1 MPNRW
6 AIISGNWSN
15 TATWNNGG
23 VLGLPTASDAVFT
36 NAFNVTVDQNITVT
50 QLRNTATSS
59 VAEGGTFISTNGIQ
73 VATSTGSTAA
83 TYGIYGGTG
92 SIAGTNSGCFTIT
105 GSHFVGIT
113 GSILGGSGT
122 AAVGANKHGLIIT
135 NGGTGSIIG
144 NIYGGNIANLS
155 TSANNYGIF
164 IISGSVTVTGSLIG
178 GTSNECVA
186 LSILNGTASISG
198 TLQLNGFASPMI
210 IGAGVAQV
218 NFTGTSSPGT
228 STNSPYLNVTA
239 IKVSGNNTGVI
250 NYNGPVISGHVPC
263 IRLTAGTVTVNITGS
278 VLAGGLVSTVDSA
291 IISSVAS
298 TINISGSITAAPNAP
313 AIQSTSTSGLVRVTG
328 PLINQNN
335 YPAIFSPKIQLV
347 STSTPTYTLQTDT
360 LFKNITFYDTS
371 FTSSL
376 PAQNNV
382 RSGSLYGGSNEFSG
396 SMIIPATGS
405 VRYGVP
411 VDATTGSATLTPQDV
426 LTYVVSSLTGSN
438 TIGARLQNI
447 ATVQT
452 TAATIA
458 AFKGK

>member
-6 AIISGNWSN
+6 AVANGNWSSL
-15 TATWNNGG
+15 ATWNGG
-23 VLGLPTASDAVFT
+23 LTLPTSSDAVFA
-36 NAFNVTVDQNITVT
+36 NRFNVTVDQNITVQ

-113 GSILGGSGT
+113 GSIVGGSGNGV
-122 AAVGANKHGLIIT
+122 AGQNKHGLIIT

-144 NIYGGNIANLS
+144 NIYGGQVQNLS

-164 IISGSVTVTGSLIG
+164 VISGSVTVTGSLIG
-178 GTSNECVA
+178 ANSNECVA

-198 TLQLNGFASPMI
+198 SLQLNGFGSPMI
-210 IGAGVAQV
+210 IGAGNAQV
-218 NFTGTSSPGT
+218 NFTGTPVPISAAG
-228 STNSPYLNVTA
+228 PYANVTA
-239 IKVSGNNTGVI
+239 MKVAGNNTGVI
-250 NYNGPVISGHVPC
+250 NYNGPVIAANVPG
-263 IRLTAGTVTVNITGS
+263 IRLTAGTMTVNITGS
-278 VLAGGLVSTVDSA
+278 VYSAGSSNIVDSA

-298 TINISGSITAAPNAP
+298 TINVSGSVTSAPNAP
-313 AIQSTSTSGLVRVTG
+313 AIQSTSTSGLVRVNGT
-328 PLINQNN
+328 LISQNN
-335 YPAIFSPKIQLV
+335 YPAIYSPRIQLV

-360 LFKNITFYDTS
+360 LFKNLILYDTS
-371 FTSSL
+371 YTSSL

-382 RSGSLYGGSNEFSG
+382 RSGSSYGGTNEFSG
-396 SMIIPATGS
+396 SMVVPTPAN

-411 VDATTGSATLTPQDV
+411 VDNTTGSATLTPQDI
-426 LTYVVSSLTGSN
+426 LNYAVSSLTGSN

>member
-6 AIISGNWSN
+6 AVANGNWSSL
-15 TATWNNGG
+15 ATWNGG
-23 VLGLPTASDAVFT
+23 LTLPTSSDAVFA
-36 NAFNVTVDQNITVT
+36 NRFNVTVDQNITVQ

-73 VATSTGSTAA
+73 VAVSTGSTAA
-83 TYGIYGGTG
+83 TYGIYAGTG
-92 SIAGTNSGCFTIT
+92 SVAGTNSACFTIT

-198 TLQLNGFASPMI
+198 TLQAAGFASPI
-210 IGAGVAQV
+210 IVGAGSAQV
-218 NFTGTSSPGT
+218 NFTGTPTLSVA
-228 STNSPYLNVTA
+228 STAIYTNVTA

-250 NYNGPVISGHVPC
+250 NYNGPVISSNVPG
-263 IRLTAGTVTVNITGS
+263 IRLSAGTMTVNITGS
-278 VLAGGLVSTVDSA
+278 VSPQGLSNVIDSA

-298 TINISGSITAAPNAP
+298 TINISGSITAAPNRP
-313 AIQSTSTSGLVRVTG
+313 GIQSTSASGLVRVTG

-335 YPAIFSPKIQLV
+335 YPAIYSPRIQLTSN
-347 STSTPTYTLQTDT
+347 STAIYTLQTDT
-360 LFKNITFYDTS
+360 LNKNTTLYDTS

-376 PAQNNV
+376 PNQSDV
-382 RSGSLYGGSNEFSG
+382 RSGSLYGGANEYSG
-396 SMIIPATGS
+396 SMVVPSTSS

-411 VDATTGSATLTPQDV
+411 VDNTTGSATLTPQDI
-426 LTYVVSSLTGSN
+426 LTYVVSSLTASNSIGS
-438 TIGARLQNI
+438 RLQNI
-447 ATVQT
+447 ATTQT

>member
-6 AIISGNWSN
+6 AVASGNWSN
-15 TATWNNGG
+15 LATWSGSII
-23 VLGLPTASDAVFT
+23 PTASDAVFA
-36 NAFNVTVDQNITVT
+36 NGFNVTVDQNIIVT
-50 QLRNTATSS
+50 QLRNTSTSS
-59 VAEGGTFISTNGIQ
+59 VAEGGTFISTTGIQ

-92 SIAGTNSGCFTIT
+92 SIAGRNSACFTIT

-113 GSILGGSGT
+113 GSILGGSGNGV
-122 AAVGANKHGLIIT
+122 AGQNKYGLIIT

-144 NIYGGNIANLS
+144 NVYGGQVQNLA

-164 IISGSVTVTGSLIG
+164 VISGSVTVTGSLIG

-198 TLQLNGFASPMI
+198 ALQLSGLASPII
-210 IGAGVAQV
+210 IGAGAAQV

-228 STNSPYLNVTA
+228 STNSPYANVTA
-239 IKVSGNNTGVI
+239 IKVAGNNTGVI
-250 NYNGPVISGHVPC
+250 NYNGPATSGHVPC
-263 IRLTAGTVTVNITGS
+263 IRLSAGTMIVNITGS
-278 VLAGGLVSTVDSA
+278 VSCQGLGNAVDSA
-291 IISSVAS
+291 IISTVAS
-298 TINISGSITAAPNAP
+298 TINISGSITSAPNAP
-313 AIQSTSTSGLVRVTG
+313 GIQSTSTSGLIRVNG
-328 PLINQNN
+328 SLINQNN
-335 YPAIFSPKIQLV
+335 YPAIYSPKIQLV

-360 LFKNITFYDTS
+360 LFKNITLYDTS

-376 PAQNNV
+376 PTQTNV
-382 RSGSLYGGSNEFSG
+382 RSASLYGGSNEFSG
-396 SMIIPATGS
+396 SMSVPSAS
-405 VRYGVP
+405 NVRYGVP
-411 VDATTGSATLTPQDV
+411 IDNTTGSATLTPQNIFD
-426 LTYVVSSLTGSN
+426 YAVSSLTGSN

-447 ATVQT
+447 STVQT

>member
-6 AIISGNWSN
+6 AVASGNWSN

-23 VLGLPTASDAVFT
+23 VLGLPTASDAVFA
-36 NAFNVTVDQNITVT
+36 NRFNVTVDQNITVT

-73 VATSTGSTAA
+73 VTTSTGSTAA
-83 TYGIYGGTG
+83 TYGIYAGTG
-92 SIAGTNSGCFTIT
+92 SVAGTNSACFTIT
-105 GSHFVGIT
+105 GSDFVGIT

-144 NIYGGNIANLS
+144 NIFGGNINNLA

-164 IISGSVTVTGSLIG
+164 VTSGTITVTGSLIG

-210 IGAGVAQV
+210 IGVGNAQV
-218 NFTGTSSPGT
+218 NFTGVPSPISAGG
-228 STNSPYLNVTA
+228 PYSNVTA
-239 IKVSGNNTGVI
+239 MKVAGNNTGVI
-250 NYNGPVISGHVPC
+250 NYNGPVIAANVPG
-263 IRLTAGTVTVNITGS
+263 IRLSAGTMTVNITGS
-278 VLAGGLVSTVDSA
+278 VYSAGLSNAVDSA
-291 IISSVAS
+291 IISTVAS
-298 TINISGSITAAPNAP
+298 TINISGSITAAPNVP

-328 PLINQNN
+328 PLVSSNT
-335 YPAIFSPKIQLV
+335 YPAVYSPKIQWI
-347 STSTPTYTLQTDT
+347 SASATYYTFQTET
-360 LFKNITFYDTS
+360 FNQNITLYDAAYPITY
-371 FTSSL
+371 
-376 PAQNNV
+376 PAESNV
-382 RSGSLYGGSNEFSG
+382 RSGSLYGATNQLSG
-396 SMIIPATGS
+396 SMIIPAVS
-405 VRYGVP
+405 NVRFGVP
-411 VDATTGSATLTPQDV
+411 VDNTTGSATLTPQDIFDYAV
-426 LTYVVSSLTGSN
+426 SALTVTN

-447 ATVQT
+447 STTQT
-452 TAATIA
+452 AAATIA

>member
-6 AIISGNWSN
+6 AVANGNWSSL
-15 TATWNNGG
+15 ATWNGG
-23 VLGLPTASDAVFT
+23 LTLPTASDAVFA
-36 NAFNVTVDQNITVT
+36 NAFNVTVDQNIIIT

-73 VATSTGSTAA
+73 VLTSTGSTAT
-83 TYGIYGGTG
+83 TYGIYAGTG
-92 SIAGTNSGCFTIT
+92 SILGTNSACFTIT

-113 GSILGGSGT
+113 GSILGGTGT

-135 NGGTGSIIG
+135 NGGTGSIVG
-144 NIYGGNIANLS
+144 NIYGGNIANS
-155 TSANNYGIF
+155 ATSANNYGIF
-164 IISGSVTVTGSLIG
+164 VISGSVTVTGSLIG

-186 LSILNGTASISG
+186 LSILNGTANISG
-198 TLQLNGFASPMI
+198 ALQLNGFASPLI
-210 IGAGVAQV
+210 VGAGNAQV
-218 NFTGTSSPGT
+218 NFTGTPILSAAGG
-228 STNSPYLNVTA
+228 PYANVTA

-250 NYNGPVISGHVPC
+250 NYNGPVIAANVPG
-263 IRLTAGTVTVNITGS
+263 IRLSAGTMTVNITGS
-278 VLAGGLVSTVDSA
+278 VYSAGLSNAVDSA

-298 TINISGSITAAPNAP
+298 TINISGSVTAAPNAP
-313 AIQSTSTSGLVRVTG
+313 SIQSTSTSGLVRVTG
-328 PLINQNN
+328 PLISQNN
-335 YPAIFSPKIQLV
+335 YPAIYSPRIQLV

-371 FTSSL
+371 YTSSL

-382 RSGSLYGGSNEFSG
+382 RSGSLYGRSNEFSG
-396 SMIIPATGS
+396 SMIIPTPAN

-426 LTYVVSSLTGSN
+426 LNYAVSSLTGSN
-438 TIGARLQNI
+438 SIGARLQNI

>member
-23 VLGLPTASDAVFT
+23 VLGLPTASDAVFA
-36 NAFNVTVDQNITVT
+36 NRFNVTVDQNITVT

-83 TYGIYGGTG
+83 TYGIYAGTG
-92 SIAGTNSGCFTIT
+92 SIAGTNSACFTIT

-144 NIYGGNIANLS
+144 NIYGGNIANLA

-164 IISGSVTVTGSLIG
+164 IISGSVIVTGSLIG

-210 IGAGVAQV
+210 IGAGNAQV
-218 NFTGTSSPGT
+218 NFTGIPSPISAAG
-228 STNSPYLNVTA
+228 PYANVTA
-239 IKVSGNNTGVI
+239 MKVAGNNTGVI
-250 NYNGPVISGHVPC
+250 NYNGPVIAANVPG
-263 IRLTAGTVTVNITGS
+263 IRLSAGTMTVNITGS
-278 VLAGGLVSTVDSA
+278 VYSVGLSNVADSA

-298 TINISGSITAAPNAP
+298 TINISGSITSAPNAP
-313 AIQSTSTSGLVRVTG
+313 AIQSTSTSGLIRVTG

-335 YPAIFSPKIQLV
+335 YPAIYSPRIQLV
-347 STSTPTYTLQTDT
+347 STSAPTYTLQTDT
-360 LFKNITFYDTS
+360 LNKNITLYDTS

-376 PAQNNV
+376 PTQTSV
-382 RSGSLYGGSNEFSG
+382 RSGSLYGGTNEFSG
-396 SMIIPATGS
+396 SMSVPS
-405 VRYGVP
+405 SFNVRYGVP
-411 VDATTGSATLTPQDV
+411 IDSTTGSATLTPQDIFD
-426 LTYVVSSLTGSN
+426 YAVSSLTGSN
-438 TIGARLQNI
+438 TIGSRLQNI
-447 ATVQT
+447 STVQT